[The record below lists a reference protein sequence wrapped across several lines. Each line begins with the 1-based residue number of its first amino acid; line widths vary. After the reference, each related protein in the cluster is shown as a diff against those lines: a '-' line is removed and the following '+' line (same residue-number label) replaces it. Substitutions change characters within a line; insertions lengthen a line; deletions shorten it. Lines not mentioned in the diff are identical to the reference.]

1 MFTVGGGFAVAGLRF
16 RFLGGDAIERRWRS
30 GHGVRFPIF
39 RRFLLTA
46 DIAVV
51 GLRRAIVPSPAG
63 VAETRVDIG
72 ADSVTGAIQRY
83 VVARAFRTV
92 DIRINAAASL
102 VDANLNK
109 KKKRRK
115 YENGRLRK
123 NKRKQKKRTRL
134 LPQGVPSRTIP
145 KSGRSAAATVPLVI
159 LHNGKLKIREWKQK
173 CYDDTNIDLLALE
186 FAASHGDKSPR
197 IHLIHSG
204 DDWVTGPHL
213 ALQRTAHD
221 VSV

>member
-1 MFTVGGGFAVAGLRF
+1 MFTVGGSFAVAGLRF
-16 RFLGGDAIERRWRS
+16 RFLGGDAIERWWRS
-30 GHGVRFPIF
+30 GHRVRFPIF

-46 DIAVV
+46 DVAVV

-123 NKRKQKKRTRL
+123 NKRKQKKADQIVAAGSSVANDTQVGQIGRRYSPASNSAQRKIKNKRMKTKL
-134 LPQGVPSRTIP
+134 L
-145 KSGRSAAATVPLVI
+145 
-159 LHNGKLKIREWKQK
+159 
-173 CYDDTNIDLLALE
+173 
-186 FAASHGDKSPR
+186 
-197 IHLIHSG
+197 
-204 DDWVTGPHL
+204 
-213 ALQRTAHD
+213 
-221 VSV
+221 